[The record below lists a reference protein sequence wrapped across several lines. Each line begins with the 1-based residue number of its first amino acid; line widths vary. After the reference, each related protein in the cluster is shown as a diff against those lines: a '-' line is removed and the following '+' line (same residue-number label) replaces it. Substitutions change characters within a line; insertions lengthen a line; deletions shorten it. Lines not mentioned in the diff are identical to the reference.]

1 MLEVL
6 TMPRVVQFEKT
17 GGPEVLQIVEI
28 SVPEPKENEV
38 RIKVKALGLN
48 RAESMF
54 RKGQYLEAPK
64 FPARLGY
71 EAAGTV
77 DAVGSG
83 VTHVKVGEAVSVVP
97 GFSLNQYGLY
107 GELVLAPAPLVV
119 KHASNLSF
127 EEAAAIWMMY
137 VTAYDGLIE
146 TAKVQAGDYVVI
158 PAASSSVGIAA
169 IQIANKLK
177 AIPIAL
183 TRKSDKKDAL
193 LKAGAK
199 HVVATEEQDLVAEIN
214 KITGGKGAN
223 VVYDPVGGATFSKL
237 VEASAPGA
245 RLVLYGALAT
255 EPTVIPLLP
264 MVGKLPVITASVIM
278 TTSNNPAKLKVAI
291 EFVNNGLKDGSLKP
305 VIAKTFTLDQIVE
318 AHKYLES
325 NQQFGKIVVTV

>member
-1 MLEVL
+1 
-6 TMPRVVQFEKT
+6 MPRVVQFEKN
-17 GGPEVLQIVEI
+17 GGPEVLQLVDTA
-28 SVPEPKENEV
+28 VTEPKANEV

-48 RAESMF
+48 RAEAMF
-54 RKGQYLEAPK
+54 RSGQYLEKANL
-64 FPARLGY
+64 PAKLGY

-77 DAVGSG
+77 DAVGAG
-83 VTHVKVGEAVSVVP
+83 VSHVKVGDAVSVVP
-97 GFSLNQYGLY
+97 GFSMNQYGLY
-107 GELVLAPAPLVV
+107 GEVVVAPAPLVV

-127 EEAAAIWMMY
+127 EEAAATWMAY
-137 VTAYDGLIE
+137 VTAFDGLIE
-146 TAKVQAGDYVVI
+146 TAKLQAGEFVVI

-169 IQIANKLK
+169 IQVANKLK

-199 HVVATEEQDLVAEIN
+199 YVVATEEQDLVAEIN

-223 VVYDPVGGATFSKL
+223 VVYDPVGGATFAKL
-237 VEASAPGA
+237 VEASAQGA

-255 EPTVIPLLP
+255 TPTEIPLLP
-264 MVGKLPVITASVIM
+264 LISKLPTITSSVIM
-278 TTSNNPAKLKVAI
+278 TTSCDPKKLKVAI
-291 EFVNNGLKDGSLKP
+291 DFVNEGLSEGSLKP
-305 VIAKTFTLDQIVE
+305 VIAKTFPLDQIVE

>member
-1 MLEVL
+1 
-6 TMPRVVQFEKT
+6 MPRVVQFEKN
-17 GGPEVLQIVEI
+17 GGPEVLQLVDTA
-28 SVPEPKENEV
+28 VTEPKANEV

-48 RAESMF
+48 RAEAMF
-54 RKGQYLEAPK
+54 RSGQYLEKANL
-64 FPARLGY
+64 PAKLGY

-77 DAVGSG
+77 DAVGAG
-83 VTHVKVGEAVSVVP
+83 VSHVKVGDAVSVVP
-97 GFSLNQYGLY
+97 GFSMNQYGLY
-107 GELVLAPAPLVV
+107 GEVVVAPAPLVV

-127 EEAAAIWMMY
+127 EEAAATWMAY
-137 VTAYDGLIE
+137 VTAFDGLIE
-146 TAKVQAGDYVVI
+146 TAKLQAGEFVVI

-169 IQIANKLK
+169 IQVANKLK

-199 HVVATEEQDLVAEIN
+199 YVVATEEQDLVAEIN

-223 VVYDPVGGATFSKL
+223 VVYDPVGGATFAKL
-237 VEASAPGA
+237 VEASAQGA

-255 EPTVIPLLP
+255 TPTEIPLLP
-264 MVGKLPVITASVIM
+264 LISKLPTITSSVIM
-278 TTSNNPAKLKVAI
+278 TTSCDPKKLKVAI
-291 EFVNNGLKDGSLKP
+291 DFVNEGLSEGSLKP